1 MPQPTPESS
10 VATPDLS
17 FYSASISLTVV
28 VRQVAESLENHL
40 HAVSGTVDSV
50 TKIERYAHHLSRE
63 IRHLYQWKGRI
74 LEAKLFPNITLAYGA
89 YQPEAVTAT
98 EDVLKHDHNTR
109 LSFHLAPAV
118 ILQRTLFE
126 LQYHDIV
133 LWVHHSCIQFLSR
146 GLVPQRSPQTDVHV
160 TTAIPHALT
169 VTDLIRLRM
178 LYHDV
183 LYGSSEIYQY
193 LWNAVLTLIGLILAY
208 PLCYWF
214 PRVEQHVE
222 RSLQIF
228 EAAGPVNPIAS
239 RAARLTRYLLGRRH
253 ASKDNARSETIG
265 GHPGVLRC
273 NKLGK
278 FGHTELTDKVAA
290 QSRRRQGGRGDE
302 VHHGRLK
309 VRGLIRNQAQVCRR
323 HQLANPATWFSRKP
337 SPSRAILQRLTG
349 TIRQGEML
357 MVVGHP
363 GSGCTTGLKAL
374 ANMREEYLAMEG
386 DVWYGSMD
394 AGTAKQVRDNQVALW
409 DDIHFPTLSVST
421 TLKFAL
427 NTRRSAS
434 DPDRAQHLQQDL
446 QTVLKLMVSGG
457 QCRRVSLAEAL
468 CTRASLF
475 CFDNPTRGLDLSAAI
490 RLLTTMRK
498 YVTRSQC
505 MTAMSLYQ
513 ASDSAV
519 AIFDKVLVLNDGH
532 IPYYGPAT
540 SAKAYFESLGFYC
553 SPRMSVSDFLASM
566 SGTPEGRTPR
576 EDLDRPV
583 PIHPADFETR
593 FRESSFYR
601 QTYALPLYRQVY
613 ECTVRYC
620 QIFLTDRA
628 AWIAEEAG
636 TIVQA
641 LLLGTLFRN
650 QRAVTEGLYT
660 RASALFFCVL
670 IMGLQASSE
679 FGNIFVQ
686 RPILLKQKALRF
698 YRPGAYALGQIL
710 ADVPWKFIF
719 IMYSLSIYWMINF
732 QRTAGRFFT
741 WLVCLYLGL
750 MALSVMFRAIAV
762 FTNSITRAIL
772 PVGLLLNVFI
782 IYRSFYITPPGM
794 KVWLFWICYLDPIY
808 YIFKSVTLNEIGTSS
823 YRCSTKDIV
832 PREAAYNETS
842 YQACAISGSVHGE
855 LSLSGRL
862 YLIAEYRFKHTHL
875 WQNVG
880 ISAAFFVF
888 FSVVV
893 MIGME
898 RFRHTAEHMSTI
910 FYRRLPSWVRASA
923 SRSADIEEP
932 PVVTKTKESKPSF
945 NYDVTTIG
953 RLETTQSVFAWQELS
968 LQLDDDKRLLHEVL
982 GWLQPGKMTALMGM
996 SGAGKTTLLDT
1007 LAQRIQI
1014 GCLSGGL
1021 YLNGQTLP
1029 VSMGWR
1035 TGFVHQNDIHLA
1047 SSTVREALQLS
1058 ACLHRP
1064 ATVSWDEKMG
1074 HAKMLIQLLGME
1086 DIAEAI
1092 IGVPGAGLNLE
1103 QRKRVSIGVELAAK
1117 PDIVLFLD
1125 EPTSG
1130 LDGNSALSIVQ
1141 LIRRLSDAGQTILC
1155 TIHQPSAQMIKQ
1167 FDNLLLLVPGRKTIY
1182 FGPLCSRCQ
1191 KILDY
1196 FARYTRR
1203 CAETENPADYLL
1215 AVSGEPHKD
1224 WFQQSPEYGSTQ
1236 EQLQKLLQVQE
1247 VKESSSSES
1256 DRTYAASY
1264 LDQLRIL
1271 NIWMG
1276 LMNGLTF
1283 LQLSNDLTDAR
1294 GRMFSIFVGVI
1305 TGPVLSLQI
1314 EPRFILLREQ
1324 FLARENE
1331 SRVYHWSIFTISALL
1346 VEIPF
1351 TLLGGLIY
1359 WLLWYYMVGYLTV
1372 STRAGS
1378 AFLMYE
1384 LYSLFV
1390 ASLAQLTASLFPTVL
1405 AAQVAT
1411 GFIWLV
1417 VNTFNGPLSPPPLS
1431 PRGWWWFYNISPLF
1445 YFIER
1450 IGTNAMHALQITRR
1464 NSELTTFQAPAG
1476 ETYASY
1482 TAEFFGLANSTGY
1495 LVDVNATRLCEYCA
1509 YADGDEYVQEY
1520 DMGYSQRGNNIG
1532 IFIGFI
1538 LFNYTMAVLAT
1549 YLIFIFKWRKRR
1561 SN

>member
-1 MPQPTPESS
+1 MESS
-10 VATPDLS
+10 GESKEYDSSEDNHQDAEIDRLVDDFLQYQTSSESERLGDIIFKDLS
-17 FYSASISLTVV
+17 VIGAGAGHQRMHDVP
-28 VRQVAESLENHL
+28 E
-40 HAVSGTVDSV
+40 
-50 TKIERYAHHLSRE
+50 
-63 IRHLYQWKGRI
+63 
-74 LEAKLFPNITLAYGA
+74 TL
-89 YQPEAVTAT
+89 Q
-98 EDVLKHDHNTR
+98 R
-109 LSFHLAPAV
+109 LS
-118 ILQRTLFE
+118 
-126 LQYHDIV
+126 
-133 LWVHHSCIQFLSR
+133 
-146 GLVPQRSPQTDVHV
+146 
-160 TTAIPHALT
+160 
-169 VTDLIRLRM
+169 
-178 LYHDV
+178 
-183 LYGSSEIYQY
+183 
-193 LWNAVLTLIGLILAY
+193 
-208 PLCYWF
+208 
-214 PRVEQHVE
+214 
-222 RSLQIF
+222 
-228 EAAGPVNPIAS
+228 
-239 RAARLTRYLLGRRH
+239 
-253 ASKDNARSETIG
+253 K
-265 GHPGVLRC
+265 
-273 NKLGK
+273 
-278 FGHTELTDKVAA
+278 
-290 QSRRRQGGRGDE
+290 
-302 VHHGRLK
+302 
-309 VRGLIRNQAQVCRR
+309 
-323 HQLANPATWFSRKP
+323 LANPATWFSRKP
-337 SPSRAILQRLTG
+337 PPSRPILQRLTG

-357 MVVGHP
+357 MVVGRP
-363 GSGCTTGLKAL
+363 GSGCTTVLKAL

-394 AGTAKQVRDNQVALW
+394 AGTAKQARANQVAFVGE

-427 NTRRSAS
+427 NTRRSTS

-446 QTVLKLMVSGG
+446 QTVLELMGLAQAAHVRIGSDHIRGVSGG
-457 QCRRVSLAEAL
+457 QRRRVSLAEAL

-475 CFDNPTRGLDLSAAI
+475 CFDNPTRGLDSSTAI
-490 RLLTTMRK
+490 RFLTTMRK
-498 YVTRSQC
+498 YTTRSQC

-519 AIFDKVLVLNDGH
+519 TIFDKVLVLNDGH
-532 IPYYGPAT
+532 VAYYGPAT

-566 SGTPEGRTPR
+566 SGIPEGRNPR

-583 PIHPADFETR
+583 PIHPVDFETR

-601 QTYALPLYRQVY
+601 QTVSNLATPPQLKPVSKPKASGYALPLYRQVY
-613 ECTVRYC
+613 ECTVRHY

-628 AWIAEEAG
+628 AWIAEAAG

-670 IMGLQASSE
+670 IMGLQASAE
-679 FGNIFVQ
+679 FGNTFVQ

-719 IMYSLSIYWMINF
+719 IMYSLPIYWMINF
-732 QRTAGRFFT
+732 QRTAGHFFT
-741 WLVCLYLGL
+741 WLVCLYMGL

-782 IYRSFYITPPGM
+782 IYTGFYITPPGM
-794 KVWLFWICYLDPIY
+794 KVWLFWIRYLDPMY
-808 YIFKSVTLNEIGTSS
+808 YIFESVALNEIGTSS
-823 YRCSTKDIV
+823 YQCSTKDIV
-832 PREAAYNETS
+832 PRGAAYNETN
-842 YQACAISGSVHGE
+842 YQACAMSGSVPGD

-862 YLIAEYRFKHTHL
+862 YLMAEYGFKHTHL
-875 WQNVG
+875 WRNVG
-880 ISAAFFVF
+880 INAAFFVF

-898 RFRHTAEHMSTI
+898 RFRHAAEHMSTI

-932 PVVTKTKESKPSF
+932 PMVTETKESKPSS
-945 NYDVTTIG
+945 NHDVTTIS

-968 LQLDDDKRLLHEVL
+968 LQLDEDKRLLHEVS

-1014 GCLSGGL
+1014 GRLSGGL

-1029 VSMGWR
+1029 ASMGRR

-1058 ACLHRP
+1058 ACLRRP

-1074 HAKMLIQLLGME
+1074 HVEMLIQLLEMD

-1141 LIRRLSDAGQTILC
+1141 LMRRLSDAGQTILC
-1155 TIHQPSAQMIKQ
+1155 TIHQPSAQMIEQ
-1167 FDNLLLLVPGRKTIY
+1167 FDNLLLLVPGGKTVY
-1182 FGPLCSRCQ
+1182 FGPLGSRCQ

-1215 AVSGEPHKD
+1215 AVSAEPDKD
-1224 WFQQSPEYGSTQ
+1224 WFQTWKQSPEYGSTQ

-1264 LDQLRIL
+1264 LDQLRIVTQRAFTNYWRDSDYVIGKIQL

-1283 LQLSNDLTDAR
+1283 LQLSNDLTDVR

-1314 EPRFILLREQ
+1314 EPRFILLRDQ

-1372 STRAGS
+1372 STRAGY

-1417 VNTFNGPLSPPPLS
+1417 VNTFNGPLSPPPLT
-1431 PRGWWWFYNISPLF
+1431 PRGWRWFYNISPLF
-1445 YFIER
+1445 YFIEG
-1450 IGTNAMHALQITRR
+1450 IGTNAMHALQINCR

-1476 ETYASY
+1476 ETCASY

-1495 LVDVNATRLCEYCA
+1495 LVDPNATGLCEYCA
-1509 YADGDEYVQEY
+1509 YADGDEYVQQY
-1520 DMGYSQRGNNIG
+1520 DMSYSQRGNNVG

>member
-1 MPQPTPESS
+1 MESLGETKEYDAS
-10 VATPDLS
+10 EDTQQDAEIDRLVDDFLEHQTSSESERLGDITFKDLS
-17 FYSASISLTVV
+17 VIGAGAGHQRMHDVP
-28 VRQVAESLENHL
+28 E
-40 HAVSGTVDSV
+40 
-50 TKIERYAHHLSRE
+50 
-63 IRHLYQWKGRI
+63 
-74 LEAKLFPNITLAYGA
+74 TL
-89 YQPEAVTAT
+89 Q
-98 EDVLKHDHNTR
+98 R
-109 LSFHLAPAV
+109 LS
-118 ILQRTLFE
+118 
-126 LQYHDIV
+126 
-133 LWVHHSCIQFLSR
+133 
-146 GLVPQRSPQTDVHV
+146 
-160 TTAIPHALT
+160 
-169 VTDLIRLRM
+169 
-178 LYHDV
+178 
-183 LYGSSEIYQY
+183 
-193 LWNAVLTLIGLILAY
+193 
-208 PLCYWF
+208 
-214 PRVEQHVE
+214 
-222 RSLQIF
+222 
-228 EAAGPVNPIAS
+228 
-239 RAARLTRYLLGRRH
+239 
-253 ASKDNARSETIG
+253 
-265 GHPGVLRC
+265 
-273 NKLGK
+273 
-278 FGHTELTDKVAA
+278 KV
-290 QSRRRQGGRGDE
+290 
-302 VHHGRLK
+302 
-309 VRGLIRNQAQVCRR
+309 
-323 HQLANPATWFSRKP
+323 ANPATWFSRKP
-337 SPSRAILQRLTG
+337 PPSRAILQRLTG

-357 MVVGHP
+357 MVVGRP
-363 GSGCTTGLKAL
+363 GSGCTTVLKAL
-374 ANMREEYLAMEG
+374 ANIREEYLAMEG
-386 DVWYGSMD
+386 DVWYGSLD
-394 AGTAKQVRDNQVALW
+394 AGTAKQVRANQVAFVGE

-427 NTRRSAS
+427 NTRRSTS
-434 DPDRAQHLQQDL
+434 DPDRDQHLQQDL
-446 QTVLKLMVSGG
+446 QTVLELMGLAQAAHVRIGSDHIRGVSGG
-457 QCRRVSLAEAL
+457 QRRRVSLAEAL

-475 CFDNPTRGLDLSAAI
+475 CFDNPTRGLDSSTAI
-490 RLLTTMRK
+490 RFLTTMRK
-498 YVTRSQC
+498 YTTRSQC

-519 AIFDKVLVLNDGH
+519 AMFDKVLVLNDGH
-532 IPYYGPAT
+532 VAYYGPAT

-553 SPRMSVSDFLASM
+553 SPRISVSDFLASM

-593 FRESSFYR
+593 FRESSFYQ
-601 QTYALPLYRQVY
+601 QTVSDTATPPQSKTVGKLKASGYALPLYRQVY
-613 ECTVRYC
+613 ECTVRHY

-628 AWIAEEAG
+628 AWIAEAAG

-650 QRAVTEGLYT
+650 QRDVTQGLYT
-660 RASALFFCVL
+660 RGSALFFCVL
-670 IMGLQASSE
+670 IMGLQASAE
-679 FGNIFVQ
+679 FGNTFVQ

-719 IMYSLSIYWMINF
+719 ILYSLPIYWMINF
-732 QRTAGRFFT
+732 QRTAGHFFT
-741 WLVCLYLGL
+741 WLVCLYMGL

-782 IYRSFYITPPGM
+782 IYTGFYITPPGM
-794 KVWLFWICYLDPIY
+794 KVWLFWIRYLDPMY
-808 YIFKSVTLNEIGTSS
+808 YIFESVALNEIGTSS
-823 YRCSTKDIV
+823 YQCSAGDIV
-832 PREAAYNETS
+832 PRGSAYNETS
-842 YQACAISGSVHGE
+842 YQACAVSGSVAGE

-862 YLIAEYRFKHTHL
+862 YLMAEYGFKQAHL
-875 WQNVG
+875 WRNVG
-880 ISAAFFVF
+880 INAAFFVF

-898 RFRHTAEHMSTI
+898 RFRNAAEHMSTI
-910 FYRRLPSWVRASA
+910 FYRRLPSWVSASA

-932 PVVTKTKESKPSF
+932 PIVNETKDSKPSS
-945 NYDVTTIG
+945 NHDVKAIG

-968 LQLDDDKRLLHEVL
+968 LQLDDDKRLLHEVS

-1014 GCLSGGL
+1014 GRLSGGL

-1029 VSMGWR
+1029 ASMGRR

-1058 ACLHRP
+1058 ACLRRP

-1074 HAKMLIQLLGME
+1074 HVEMLIQLLEME

-1141 LIRRLSDAGQTILC
+1141 LMRRLSDAGQTILC
-1155 TIHQPSAQMIKQ
+1155 TIHQPSAQMIEQ
-1167 FDNLLLLVPGRKTIY
+1167 FDNLLLLVPGGKTVY
-1182 FGPLCSRCQ
+1182 FGPLGSRCQ

-1203 CAETENPADYLL
+1203 CGETENPADYLL
-1215 AVSGEPHKD
+1215 AASAEPDTD
-1224 WFQQSPEYGSTQ
+1224 WFQTWRQSPEYSSTQ
-1236 EQLQKLLQVQE
+1236 EQLQKMLQVRE
-1247 VKESSSSES
+1247 AKDSSTPNS

-1264 LDQLRIL
+1264 LDQLRIVTQRAFTNYWRDSDYVLGKIQL

-1314 EPRFILLREQ
+1314 EPRFILLRDQ

-1359 WLLWYYMVGYLTV
+1359 WLLWYYMVGYLTI
-1372 STRAGS
+1372 STRAGY

-1417 VNTFNGPLSPPPLS
+1417 VNTFNGPLSPPPLT
-1431 PRGWWWFYNISPLF
+1431 PRGWRWFYNISPLF
-1445 YFIER
+1445 YFIEG
-1450 IGTNAMHALQITRR
+1450 IGTNAMHALQITCSD
-1464 NSELTTFQAPAG
+1464 SELTTFQAPAG
-1476 ETYASY
+1476 QTCASY

-1495 LVDVNATRLCEYCA
+1495 LVDPNATGLCEYCA
-1509 YADGDEYVQEY
+1509 YADGDEYVKQY
-1520 DMGYSQRGNNIG
+1520 DMSYSQRGNNVG

>member
-1 MPQPTPESS
+1 M
-10 VATPDLS
+10 V
-17 FYSASISLTVV
+17 
-28 VRQVAESLENHL
+28 
-40 HAVSGTVDSV
+40 
-50 TKIERYAHHLSRE
+50 
-63 IRHLYQWKGRI
+63 
-74 LEAKLFPNITLAYGA
+74 
-89 YQPEAVTAT
+89 
-98 EDVLKHDHNTR
+98 
-109 LSFHLAPAV
+109 
-118 ILQRTLFE
+118 FE
-126 LQYHDIV
+126 LTGV
-133 LWVHHSCIQFLSR
+133 FGEWLKSIQ
-146 GLVPQRSPQTDVHV
+146 
-160 TTAIPHALT
+160 
-169 VTDLIRLRM
+169 
-178 LYHDV
+178 
-183 LYGSSEIYQY
+183 
-193 LWNAVLTLIGLILAY
+193 
-208 PLCYWF
+208 
-214 PRVEQHVE
+214 
-222 RSLQIF
+222 
-228 EAAGPVNPIAS
+228 
-239 RAARLTRYLLGRRH
+239 RH
-253 ASKDNARSETIG
+253 ASKDNARSETVG

-278 FGHTELTDKVAA
+278 FGHAELTDKVHY
-290 QSRRRQGGRGDE
+290 GG
-302 VHHGRLK
+302 LK
-309 VRGLIRNQAQVCRR
+309 VRGLIRNQAQVCCR
-323 HQLANPATWFSRKP
+323 HQLTNPATWFSRQP
-337 SPSRAILQRLTG
+337 PPSRAILQRLTG

-357 MVVGHP
+357 MVVGRP
-363 GSGCTTGLKAL
+363 GSGCTTVLKAL

-394 AGTAKQVRDNQVALW
+394 AGTTKQVRANQVAFVGE

-427 NTRRSAS
+427 NTRRSIS

-446 QTVLKLMVSGG
+446 QTVLELMGLAQAAHVRIGSDHIRGVSGG
-457 QCRRVSLAEAL
+457 QRRRVSLAEAL

-475 CFDNPTRGLDLSAAI
+475 CFDNPTRGLDSSTAI
-490 RLLTTMRK
+490 RFLTTMRK
-498 YVTRSQC
+498 YTTRGQC

-519 AIFDKVLVLNDGH
+519 ALFDKVLVLNDGH
-532 IPYYGPAT
+532 VAYYGPAT
-540 SAKAYFESLGFYC
+540 SAKAYFESIGFYC

-566 SGTPEGRTPR
+566 SGTPEGRITR

-601 QTYALPLYRQVY
+601 QAVSTAATPSQLKPVGKPKASGYALPLYRQVY
-613 ECTVRYC
+613 ECTVRHY

-628 AWIAEEAG
+628 AWIAEAAG
-636 TIVQA
+636 TIIQA

-670 IMGLQASSE
+670 IMGLQASAE
-679 FGNIFVQ
+679 FGNTFVQ

-719 IMYSLSIYWMINF
+719 IMYSLPIYWMINF
-732 QRTAGRFFT
+732 QRTAGHFFT
-741 WLVCLYLGL
+741 WLVCLYMGL

-782 IYRSFYITPPGM
+782 IYTGFYITPPGM
-794 KVWLFWICYLDPIY
+794 KVWLFWIRYLDPMY
-808 YIFKSVTLNEIGTSS
+808 YIFESVALNEIGTSS
-823 YRCSTKDIV
+823 YQCSTKDIV
-832 PREAAYNETS
+832 PRGAAYNETN
-842 YQACAISGSVHGE
+842 YQACAMSGSVPGE
-855 LSLSGRL
+855 LSLAGRL
-862 YLIAEYRFKHTHL
+862 YLMAEYGFKHTHL
-875 WQNVG
+875 WRNVG
-880 ISAAFFVF
+880 INAAFFLF

-898 RFRHTAEHMSTI
+898 RFRHAAEHMSTI

-932 PVVTKTKESKPSF
+932 PMASETKESKPSS
-945 NYDVTTIG
+945 NHDVTTIG
-953 RLETTQSVFAWQELS
+953 RLEATQSVFAWQGLS
-968 LQLDDDKRLLHEVL
+968 LQLDDDKRLLHEVS

-1014 GCLSGGL
+1014 GRLSGGL

-1029 VSMGWR
+1029 ASMGRR

-1058 ACLHRP
+1058 ACLRRP
-1064 ATVSWDEKMG
+1064 ATVSWEEKMD
-1074 HAKMLIQLLGME
+1074 HVEMLIQLLQME

-1141 LIRRLSDAGQTILC
+1141 LMRRLSDAGQTILC
-1155 TIHQPSAQMIKQ
+1155 TIHQPSAQMIEQ
-1167 FDNLLLLVPGRKTIY
+1167 FDNLLLLVPGGKTVY
-1182 FGPLCSRCQ
+1182 FGPLGSRCQ

-1203 CAETENPADYLL
+1203 CGETENPADYLL
-1215 AVSGEPHKD
+1215 AVSAEPDKD
-1224 WFQQSPEYGSTQ
+1224 WFQTWQGSPEYGSTQ
-1236 EQLQKLLQVQE
+1236 EQLQRLLQVQE
-1247 VKESSSSES
+1247 VKESSSSDP

-1264 LDQLRIL
+1264 LDQLRVVTQRAFTNYWRDSDYVLGKIQL

-1314 EPRFILLREQ
+1314 EPRFILLRDQ

-1372 STRAGS
+1372 STRAGY

-1417 VNTFNGPLSPPPLS
+1417 VNTFNGPLSPPPLT
-1431 PRGWWWFYNISPLF
+1431 PRGWRWFYNISPLF
-1445 YFIER
+1445 YFIEG
-1450 IGTNAMHALQITRR
+1450 IGTNAMHALQITCR
-1464 NSELTTFQAPAG
+1464 NSELTTFEAPVG
-1476 ETYASY
+1476 ETCASY

-1495 LVDVNATRLCEYCA
+1495 LVDPNATGLCEYCA
-1509 YADGDEYVQEY
+1509 YADGDEYVQQY
-1520 DMGYSQRGNNIG
+1520 DMSYSQRGNNVG